1 MQPKLRILLST
12 TAALI
17 AASLFALPAAHAQVK
32 LRYAHVGVANAPQ
45 TLYADEVAKLI
56 KERTNGRVE
65 VQVFPNSQ
73 LGGVGE
79 MVDGVKSGAISM
91 GHHDFASL
99 GKIVP
104 NTAVFNTPFVY
115 RDPGHSL
122 RATDARTSPALKEIN
137 AQLVDKGNMRIIGSF
152 FQGTRELT
160 SKEKV
165 LSPKDMAGK
174 KYRGVPV
181 KLWSSMITGMGA
193 VATPVEVSELATAGL
208 PSIGL
213 RVPQHIATLEIISRV
228 GRPIAAPSAN
238 PSEQLSPTTAAH
250 VAAGLGSRID
260 LIIDGGA
267 CSAGLESTIIAP
279 GEDAAV
285 LLRPGALARS
295 DIELFTGPLGSPET
309 ASGILAPGMM
319 KRHYA
324 PRARLRLDAMSA
336 VEGEAY
342 LAFGA
347 PPAGVSP
354 TLNLSIRGD
363 LAEAASNLFAMLRAL
378 DQSHDSIAV
387 APIPET
393 GLGEAINDRLRR
405 GAAL

>member
-1 MQPKLRILLST
+1 MKDDSEFAARPPAPIIGT
-12 TAALI
+12 TPDDLAR
-17 AASLFALPAAHAQVK
+17 AASVILAGGLVAVPTETVYGLAADA
-32 LRYAHVGVANAPQ
+32 
-45 TLYADEVAKLI
+45 
-56 KERTNGRVE
+56 TNG
-65 VQVFPNSQ
+65 
-73 LGGVGE
+73 
-79 MVDGVKSGAISM
+79 A
-91 GHHDFASL
+91 
-99 GKIVP
+99 
-104 NTAVFNTPFVY
+104 
-115 RDPGHSL
+115 
-122 RATDARTSPALKEIN
+122 
-137 AQLVDKGNMRIIGSF
+137 
-152 FQGTRELT
+152 
-160 SKEKV
+160 
-165 LSPKDMAGK
+165 
-174 KYRGVPV
+174 
-181 KLWSSMITGMGA
+181 A
-193 VATPVEVSELATAGL
+193 VASIYTAKGRPSFNPLICHVADLAMAESLADFSPLARRLAERFWPGPLTLVLPRKVTCDVSELATAGL
-208 PSIGL
+208 PSIAL
-213 RVPQHIATLEIISRV
+213 RQPKHEATLRLIQLV

-250 VAAGLGSRID
+250 VAAGLGARID

-267 CSAGLESTIIAP
+267 CPAGLESTIIAP

-324 PRARLRLDAMSA
+324 PRARLRLGAMSA

>member
-1 MQPKLRILLST
+1 M
-12 TAALI
+12 AE
-17 AASLFALPAAHAQVK
+17 SLADFSPLARRLAERFWPGPLTLVLP
-32 LRYAHVGVANAPQ
+32 R
-45 TLYADEVAKLI
+45 
-56 KERTNGRVE
+56 
-65 VQVFPNSQ
+65 
-73 LGGVGE
+73 
-79 MVDGVKSGAISM
+79 
-91 GHHDFASL
+91 
-99 GKIVP
+99 
-104 NTAVFNTPFVY
+104 
-115 RDPGHSL
+115 
-122 RATDARTSPALKEIN
+122 
-137 AQLVDKGNMRIIGSF
+137 
-152 FQGTRELT
+152 
-160 SKEKV
+160 KV
-165 LSPKDMAGK
+165 TCD
-174 KYRGVPV
+174 
-181 KLWSSMITGMGA
+181 
-193 VATPVEVSELATAGL
+193 VSELATAGL
-208 PSIGL
+208 PSIAL
-213 RVPQHIATLEIISRV
+213 RQPKHEATLRLIQLV

-250 VAAGLGSRID
+250 VAAGLGARID

-267 CSAGLESTIIAP
+267 CPAGLESTIIAP
-279 GEDAAV
+279 GEEAAV
-285 LLRPGALARS
+285 MLRPGALARS
-295 DIELFTGPLGSPET
+295 DIELFTGSLGSPET

-324 PRARLRLDAMSA
+324 PRARLRLGAMSA